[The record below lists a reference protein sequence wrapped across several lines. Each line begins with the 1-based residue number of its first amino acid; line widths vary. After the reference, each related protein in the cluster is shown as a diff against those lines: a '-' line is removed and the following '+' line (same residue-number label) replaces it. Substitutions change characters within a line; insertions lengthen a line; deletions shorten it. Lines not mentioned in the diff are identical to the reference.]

1 MEDKDSLSAVD
12 DTASASALSSPQIR
26 TRQNVIADQ
35 VHAQNPTYTPI
46 PFIAGL
52 APAIYMLVFGGVNAT
67 QTQRIWIESFFRRSS
82 L

>member
-1 MEDKDSLSAVD
+1 MAYVC
-12 DTASASALSSPQIR
+12 
-26 TRQNVIADQ
+26 VVADQ
-35 VHAQNPTYTPI
+35 DQNPTYTPI

-82 L
+82 RC